1 MSRLTLLPSLAAE
14 APEDVLDR
22 LFAAPRLMPFD
33 DVLVETLAALSRAIL
48 SAPDLARRAEAVALG
63 FWLRPANLARLARQF
78 RAAYQAQRLRVPAG
92 LAFHIPPANVD
103 TIFAYS
109 WALGLLCGNFSLV
122 RLSQRSSPLML
133 RLVELIAATLQE
145 RPAVAAGSAFVTYG
159 RDDAITAAISARADL
174 RIVWGGDAS
183 VAAIRAVPLSP
194 LAREIVFADR
204 LSLAIL
210 DAAAWLALPPAER
223 AALAKRAYGDI
234 FSFDQMACSSPR
246 LLVWRGPREAVDQAA
261 LDFDRA
267 MRDELDARGYKVAPA
282 TALEKYA
289 ESCRASIDWPV
300 ASVRRER
307 LDWLVIDLGDAR
319 PRPLPAAA
327 VGAGTVVQLRIDS
340 LEQLV
345 TLVDRRVQ
353 TICHFGLLA
362 TEIEGFARALAGRG
376 GDRIVPLGEALA
388 FSETWDGNDLLLSF
402 TRLVELR

>member
-1 MSRLTLLPSLAAE
+1 
-14 APEDVLDR
+14 
-22 LFAAPRLMPFD
+22 
-33 DVLVETLAALSRAIL
+33 
-48 SAPDLARRAEAVALG
+48 
-63 FWLRPANLARLARQF
+63 
-78 RAAYQAQRLRVPAG
+78 
-92 LAFHIPPANVD
+92 
-103 TIFAYS
+103 
-109 WALGLLCGNFSLV
+109 
-122 RLSQRSSPLML
+122 
-133 RLVELIAATLQE
+133 
-145 RPAVAAGSAFVTYG
+145 
-159 RDDAITAAISARADL
+159 
-174 RIVWGGDAS
+174 
-183 VAAIRAVPLSP
+183 VPLSP
-194 LAREIVFADR
+194 LAREIAFADR

-282 TALEKYA
+282 TALEKYT

-327 VGAGTVVQLRIDS
+327 IGAGTVVQLRIDS

-345 TLVDRRVQ
+345 PLIDRRVQ